1 MSTRVVGRRGSE
13 SPPRVPS
20 AWQSPVVALLHCVGG
35 WGEAAAAPGRGCAG
49 SLRATLLCRAGS
61 GRGKQKCC
69 SVGLLLFLTP
79 ISSVWGSVCAEL
91 GAGGSGTLSTWSPRQ
106 QLWGRMGDWSLPIS
120 SLGEEVVAQLCELLD
135 TASRG
140 WRKLAEVAGAEK
152 RFKCSEEELEMCS
165 LKVLEPLGS
174 PTQSLLQLLAEREC
188 SLRYLRG
195 CLHRMGH
202 TQACQLLSSAVHDVI
217 RITVQPESQAV
228 AEGTRVSL
236 TCWAT
241 GPPGLTYQWFCGKQ
255 EVPGATA
262 PELMVDTA
270 AAPGLPQWYIC
281 RVSCGAAFA
290 FSRWA
295 HIQVERSHSP
305 KSASGYCPSMAGL
318 QILQQPQPC
327 RLAEG
332 DPLVLECRAL
342 GNPPPQ
348 YQWYRNRR
356 PVEGARA
363 PRLQVQLVTT
373 AERGTYSCRVFNLF
387 HELWSQEV
395 DVEIGP
401 RLFASGA
408 PWQEGDGGRCRWWH
422 CPIAVLGAVATISLF
437 ADSPEP
443 GSPDQLYATDKVAL
457 LVGNMHYMHHKDLR
471 APMVDVHALSAL
483 LRQLDFKVV
492 SLLDLRRDEMQMAV
506 NEFLLLLDKGVYG
519 LLYYAGHGY
528 ENFGTSFMV
537 PIDAPGSYTSA
548 HCLCVQHVL
557 QRMQQRRT
565 GLNIFLLDM
574 CRKRN
579 LNDDILP
586 QVGALEVTANI
597 VFGYA
602 TWVPSH
608 APSLLWGQQDTT
620 PWAGAGMGSSSD
632 ISALLALHFS
642 LMYGYAV
649 TPWHRSGLP
658 GMLSSMGL
666 EMLVAAPTSRQHPGL
681 RAPMLT
687 WIAGIWVEDVPSQ
700 WDSCST
706 GEASST
712 LTHPSHP
719 HRCADAEAYELSQG
733 ELSNGVFVTFLKRW
747 LLEDEKI
754 TVLLDKVAED
764 MGTLELTRGRQAL
777 ELRSNLSERRALT
790 DPIRSLGRAET
801 SARNLQW
808 AKAHV
813 LPESR
818 HLHFDCGV
826 TVQLGF
832 AAEFSNIMIIY
843 TRILA
848 APGDITECVA
858 KLTDLPEELD
868 VDLKYTNREC
878 PEELGSPLVPT
889 WSLACPSC
897 CLYSRLCGL
906 QRLRELTFTVCLQFR
921 YRGVADFVEELRAV
935 SVGRPLIAKLNLSP
949 RDPGTPPASGGSGS
963 PLSVSP
969 PSSWGNS
976 PEENLSP
983 EVHGSHGV

>member
-1 MSTRVVGRRGSE
+1 
-13 SPPRVPS
+13 
-20 AWQSPVVALLHCVGG
+20 
-35 WGEAAAAPGRGCAG
+35 
-49 SLRATLLCRAGS
+49 
-61 GRGKQKCC
+61 
-69 SVGLLLFLTP
+69 
-79 ISSVWGSVCAEL
+79 
-91 GAGGSGTLSTWSPRQ
+91 
-106 QLWGRMGDWSLPIS
+106 
-120 SLGEEVVAQLCELLD
+120 QLCELLD

-174 PTQSLLQLLAEREC
+174 PTQCLLQLLAEREC
-188 SLRYLRG
+188 TVRYLGG

-202 TQACQLLSSAVHDVI
+202 VEAYQVLSRAVHDVI

-228 AEGTRVSL
+228 EEGTRVSL
-236 TCWAT
+236 SCWAT

-255 EVPGATA
+255 EVTGATA
-262 PELMVDTA
+262 PELVVDTS
-270 AAPGLPQWYIC
+270 APPGPPHWYIC
-281 RVSCGAAFA
+281 RVSCGATFT

-295 HIQVERSHSP
+295 HIQVERSGSP
-305 KSASGYCPSMAGL
+305 ESASGYCPSMAGL
-318 QILQQPQPC
+318 QILQQPRPC

-348 YQWYRNRR
+348 YQWFRNRR
-356 PVEGARA
+356 PVEGARS

-395 DVEIGP
+395 DVEIGEGNLRIP
-401 RLFASGA
+401 CPPPYSTLGA
-408 PWQEGDGGRCRWWH
+408 AKPPS
-422 CPIAVLGAVATISLF
+422 PIAPVCPLLLTPLS
-437 ADSPEP
+437 
-443 GSPDQLYATDKVAL
+443 TDKVAL
-457 LVGNMHYMHHKDLR
+457 LVGNMHYVHHKHLR

-483 LRQLDFKVV
+483 LQQLNFKVV

-506 NEFLLLLDKGVYG
+506 DEFLLLLDKGVYG

-579 LNDDILP
+579 LNDDAIP
-586 QVGALEVTANI
+586 QVGALEVTASI

-602 TWVPSH
+602 T
-608 APSLLWGQQDTT
+608 
-620 PWAGAGMGSSSD
+620 
-632 ISALLALHFS
+632 
-642 LMYGYAV
+642 
-649 TPWHRSGLP
+649 
-658 GMLSSMGL
+658 
-666 EMLVAAPTSRQHPGL
+666 
-681 RAPMLT
+681 
-687 WIAGIWVEDVPSQ
+687 
-700 WDSCST
+700 
-706 GEASST
+706 
-712 LTHPSHP
+712 
-719 HRCADAEAYELSQG
+719 CADAEAYELSQG

-790 DPIRSLGRAET
+790 DPIRSSGWAET

-813 LPESR
+813 LPECH

-843 TRILA
+843 TRILT
-848 APGDITECVA
+848 APGDITECMA

-868 VDLKYTNREC
+868 VDLKCTNRES

-889 WSLACPSC
+889 WSTACPSC

-906 QRLRELTFTVCLQFR
+906 QRLRQDLAFTVCLQYR
-921 YRGVADFVEELRAV
+921 YRGMADFVEERRAV
-935 SVGRPLIAKLNLSP
+935 NVGRPLIAKLNLS
-949 RDPGTPPASGGSGS
+949 
-963 PLSVSP
+963 
-969 PSSWGNS
+969 
-976 PEENLSP
+976 
-983 EVHGSHGV
+983 

>member
-1 MSTRVVGRRGSE
+1 
-13 SPPRVPS
+13 
-20 AWQSPVVALLHCVGG
+20 
-35 WGEAAAAPGRGCAG
+35 
-49 SLRATLLCRAGS
+49 
-61 GRGKQKCC
+61 
-69 SVGLLLFLTP
+69 
-79 ISSVWGSVCAEL
+79 
-91 GAGGSGTLSTWSPRQ
+91 
-106 QLWGRMGDWSLPIS
+106 MGDWNLPIG
-120 SLGEEVVAQLCELLD
+120 SLGEEVLAQLCELLD
-135 TASRG
+135 TAGRG

-188 SLRYLRG
+188 TLWYLRG
-195 CLHRMGH
+195 CLLRMGH
-202 TQACQLLSSAVHDVI
+202 TQAFQVLSSAVHNVI
-217 RITVQPESQAV
+217 RITVQPESQVV

-262 PELMVDTA
+262 PELLVDTA
-270 AAPGLPQWYIC
+270 ALPGLPQWFIC

-295 HIQVERSHSP
+295 HIQVKRSHSP
-305 KSASGYCPSMAGL
+305 ESASSYCPSMEGL

-348 YQWYRNRR
+348 YQWFRNRR

-401 RLFASGA
+401 RLFPSGA
-408 PWQEGDGGRCRWWH
+408 PWQDGVGGRCWWWH
-422 CPIAVLGAVATISLF
+422 CPIAVLGAVATTSLF
-437 ADSPEP
+437 TDSLEP

-457 LVGNMHYMHHKDLR
+457 LVGNMHYVHHKHLR
-471 APMVDVHALSAL
+471 APMVDVHALGAL
-483 LRQLDFKVV
+483 LQQLDFKVV

-506 NEFLLLLDKGVYG
+506 DEFLLLLDKGVYG

-579 LNDDILP
+579 LNDDVVP

-602 TWVPSH
+602 T
-608 APSLLWGQQDTT
+608 
-620 PWAGAGMGSSSD
+620 
-632 ISALLALHFS
+632 
-642 LMYGYAV
+642 
-649 TPWHRSGLP
+649 
-658 GMLSSMGL
+658 
-666 EMLVAAPTSRQHPGL
+666 
-681 RAPMLT
+681 
-687 WIAGIWVEDVPSQ
+687 
-700 WDSCST
+700 
-706 GEASST
+706 
-712 LTHPSHP
+712 
-719 HRCADAEAYELSQG
+719 CADAEAYELSQE

-790 DPIRSLGRAET
+790 DPICSSGRAET

-818 HLHFDCGV
+818 QLRFDCGV

-848 APGDITECVA
+848 APGHIAECAA

-868 VDLKYTNREC
+868 VDLKCTNRES

-889 WSLACPSC
+889 WSATCPSC

-921 YRGVADFVEELRAV
+921 YRGVADFVEERRVV
-935 SVGRPLIAKLNLSP
+935 SVGRPLISKLNMSP
-949 RDPGTPPASGGSGS
+949 RDPGTAPASGGSGS
-963 PLSVSP
+963 PLSASP
-969 PSSWGNS
+969 PGSWGNS
-976 PEENLSP
+976 PKVP
-983 EVHGSHGV
+983 GSHEV